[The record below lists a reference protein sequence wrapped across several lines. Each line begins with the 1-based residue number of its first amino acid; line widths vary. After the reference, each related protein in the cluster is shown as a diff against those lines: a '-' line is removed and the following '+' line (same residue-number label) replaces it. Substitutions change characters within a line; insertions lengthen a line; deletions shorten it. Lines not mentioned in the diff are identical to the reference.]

1 MEHVRGVDRQAAA
14 TLPARLDE
22 WIEADH
28 IVRVIDAW
36 VDRLDLAVLGFAHVT
51 VGARGRPPYAPGDLL
66 KLYLYGYLHQVRT
79 SRRLERECRRNIE
92 VMWLLRRL
100 APDHKTIA
108 HFRRTHPDA
117 LAAVCATFVDFAR
130 RQHLIGADL
139 IAIDGTKVR
148 AVASERAVT
157 SPVKLRE
164 RQAVLCAAITD
175 YLARLDA
182 ADATE
187 GAPLAGQAASL
198 RQTVAELVRERE
210 RVRSQTNQLVT
221 SGRPYLVTTEP
232 GARLMRCRPGQAVPG
247 YNLQSAVDARHGLIV
262 HHAVC
267 CEVNDG
273 RQLWPM
279 AHRVRERL
287 GRQVLTVVADG
298 GYSNVAQLKACEAEG
313 ITAYLPIQRSK
324 VAGAPGLYPKQ
335 AFTYDAGDDCYR
347 CPQGQRLDRKQVA
360 SKDRLVIYAARSP
373 STCGQCPVKGQ
384 CTSGTQRY
392 ISRHQDEAV
401 YEHTQARLAS
411 HPEMMALR
419 RQTVEP
425 PFGTIKERILGN
437 ARLLL
442 RGLGGARAELNLAVL
457 AYNFRRVTNL
467 LGTEGALRAARTG

>member
-1 MEHVRGVDRQAAA
+1 MEHVQGVDRRASA
-14 TLPARLDE
+14 TLQDRLGD
-22 WIEADH
+22 WVEADH
-28 IVRVIDAW
+28 IDRVIDAW
-36 VDRLDLAVLGFAHVT
+36 VDRLDLVALGFAHAT

-108 HFRRTHPDA
+108 DFRRAHPDA

-130 RQHLIGADL
+130 RQHLIDADL

-157 SPVKLRE
+157 NPAKLRE
-164 RQAVLCAAITD
+164 RQATLCAAIDD
-175 YLARLDA
+175 YLTRLDA
-182 ADATE
+182 ADAIE
-187 GAPLAGQAASL
+187 GEPAAGQAAML
-198 RQTVAELVRERE
+198 RQTVAELSQERE
-210 RVRSQTNQLVT
+210 RVSAQADQLAAA
-221 SGRPYLVTTEP
+221 GQPYLVTTEP
-232 GARLMRCRPGQAVPG
+232 GARLMRCGPGQAVPG

-267 CEVNDG
+267 CEVNDR
-273 RQLWPM
+273 RQLWPI
-279 AHRVRERL
+279 AHRVREQL
-287 GRQVLTVVADG
+287 GRQALTVVADQ
-298 GYSNVAQLKACEAEG
+298 GYSNIAQLKACEAEG
-313 ITAYLPIQRSK
+313 ITTYLPIQRSK
-324 VAGAPGLYPKQ
+324 AAGALGLYPAQ
-335 AFTYDAGDDCYR
+335 AFVYDAKADHYR
-347 CPQGQRLDRKQVA
+347 CPQGQRLERKQVMA
-360 SKDRLVIYAARSP
+360 KDRLVIYATRSP
-373 STCGQCPVKGQ
+373 STCRDCPAKGQ
-384 CTSGTQRY
+384 CTAGTQRT

-401 YEHTQARLAS
+401 YERTQARLAR

-419 RQTVEP
+419 RQTVEH

-442 RGLGGARAELNLAVL
+442 RGLAGATAELNLAVL

-467 LGTEGALRAARTG
+467 LGTESALHAARTG

>member
-1 MEHVRGVDRQAAA
+1 MEHVRGIDRQAAA
-14 TLPARLDE
+14 TLPARLDD

-36 VDRLDLAVLGFAHVT
+36 IDRLDLVALGFAHAT
-51 VGARGRPPYAPGDLL
+51 VGTRGRPPYAPGDLL
-66 KLYLYGYLHQVRT
+66 KLYLYGYLHQLRT

-108 HFRRTHPDA
+108 DFRRTHADA

-130 RQHLIGADL
+130 RQQLIDADL

-157 SPVKLRE
+157 NPVKLRE
-164 RQAVLCAAITD
+164 RQAALCAAIDD

-182 ADATE
+182 ADAAE
-187 GAPLAGQAASL
+187 GEPAAKQAAML
-198 RQTVAELVRERE
+198 RQAVAELKQERE
-210 RVRSQTNQLVT
+210 RVSAQADQLAA
-221 SGRPYLVTTEP
+221 SGQPYLVTTEP
-232 GARLMRCRPGQAVPG
+232 GAPLMRCGPGQAVPG

-262 HHAVC
+262 HHSVC
-267 CEVNDG
+267 CETNDR

-287 GRQVLTVVADG
+287 GRPALTVVADQ
-298 GYSNVAQLKACEAEG
+298 GYSNVTQLQACEADG

-324 VAGAPGLYPKQ
+324 AAGAHGLYPAQ
-335 AFTYDAGDDCYR
+335 AFVYDAQADHYR
-347 CPQGQRLDRKQVA
+347 CPQGQRLKRKQVMA
-360 SKDRLVIYAARSP
+360 QKRLVIYATRLP

-384 CTSGTQRY
+384 CTAGTQRY

-401 YEHTQARLAS
+401 YERTQAQLAR

-419 RQTVEP
+419 RQTVEH

-442 RGLGGARAELNLAVL
+442 RGLGGASAELHLAVL
-457 AYNFRRVTNL
+457 AYNFRRVMNL
-467 LGTEGALRAARTG
+467 LGTTRALHAARNG

>member
-1 MEHVRGVDRQAAA
+1 MEHVRGIDRQAPA
-14 TLPARLDE
+14 TLPARLDD

-28 IVRVIDAW
+28 IVRVIDVW
-36 VDRLDLAVLGFAHVT
+36 IDGLDLVALGFAHAT

-108 HFRRTHPDA
+108 DFRRAHPDA

-130 RQHLIGADL
+130 RQRLIEADL

-157 SPVKLRE
+157 NPAKLCE
-164 RQAVLCAAITD
+164 RRAALCAAIDD

-182 ADATE
+182 ADAAE
-187 GAPLAGQAASL
+187 GEPLAEQAAML
-198 RQTVAELVRERE
+198 RQTVAELVQERE
-210 RVRSQTNQLVT
+210 RVQAQAKQLAT
-221 SGRPYLVTTEP
+221 SGQPYLVTTEP
-232 GARLMRCRPGQAVPG
+232 DARLMRCGPGPAVPG

-262 HHAVC
+262 HHTVC
-267 CEVNDG
+267 CETNDRG
-273 RQLWPM
+273 QLWPI

-287 GRQVLTVVADG
+287 GRQALSVVADQ
-298 GYSNVAQLKACEAEG
+298 GYSNVAQLKACEAEH
-313 ITAYLPIQRSK
+313 ITAYLPVQRSK
-324 VAGAPGLYPKQ
+324 IDTPGWYPVT
-335 AFTYDAGDDCYR
+335 AFVYDARDDHYH
-347 CPQGQRLDRKQVA
+347 CPQGQRLERKQVM
-360 SKDRLVIYAARSP
+360 SKHRLVIYATRSA
-373 STCGQCPVKGQ
+373 STCGHCPAKGQ
-384 CTSGTQRY
+384 CTSGAQRH

-401 YEHTQARLAS
+401 YERTQARLAD

-419 RQTVEP
+419 RQTVEH

-437 ARLLL
+437 ARLLM
-442 RGLGGARAELNLAVL
+442 RGLAGANAELNLAVL

-467 LGTEGALRAARTG
+467 LGTEGSLQAARTG